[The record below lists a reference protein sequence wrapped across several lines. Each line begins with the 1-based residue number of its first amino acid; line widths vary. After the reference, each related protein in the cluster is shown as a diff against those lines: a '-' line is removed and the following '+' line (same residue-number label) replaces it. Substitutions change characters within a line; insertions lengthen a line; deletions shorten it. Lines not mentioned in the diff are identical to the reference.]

1 MRPSNS
7 QFLTNGIVGSASFSI
22 SSSIYSDCIVRAS
35 FQFTCAS
42 GSMAG
47 TFQMQG
53 SNDQAVGAPANQFTP
68 TNWSTITSASV
79 TASTTSTSRTF
90 MILPIET
97 SYEYLRVSFTD
108 NSGGTANGL
117 VNGRLKGIGF

>member
-1 MRPSNS
+1 MRPCNS
-7 QFLTNGIVGSASFSI
+7 QFLSNGVTGSASFSI
-22 SSSIYSDCIVRAS
+22 SSAIYSDCIVRAS
-35 FQFTCAS
+35 FQFTVGS
-42 GSMAG
+42 GSVAG

-53 SNDQAVGAPANQFTP
+53 SNDQSIGIPANQFTP

-79 TASTTSTSRTF
+79 VASSTSTARTF

-97 SYEYLRVSFTD
+97 SYEYMRVTFTD

-117 VNGRLKGIGF
+117 VNGRVKGIGF